1 MINFYARLLLID
13 PVDDAITSHSIGTV
27 TVEFAG

>member
-1 MINFYARLLLID
+1 MINFYARLLFLD
-13 PVDDAITSHSIGTV
+13 PVDDAITPHSMGTV